1 MAYLNYSG
9 SDRRR
14 FQRLDVDI
22 TVFYRVDLPLSVRM
36 LVGNQ
41 DVEAT
46 MLNLSSGGIAL
57 VTKYGI
63 PGGTLLL
70 IKFTLTSVNK
80 QGEVSLYGPIEVR
93 GEVRSNTKW
102 ENNTYRLGISFI
114 DIDQKNKLEIARF
127 VQMAMSKHKAFY

>member
-1 MAYLNYSG
+1 MTYRSYSG

-22 TVFYRVDLPLSVRM
+22 VVFYRVDLPLSVRL

-41 DVEAT
+41 EVEAI
-46 MLNLSSGGIAL
+46 MLNLSTGGMAL

-80 QGEVSLYGPIEVR
+80 QGEVKVYGPIEVR

-127 VQMAMSKHKAFY
+127 VQMAMSKRKVFY